1 MTFLDHHVDGLEMTA
16 TLEVD
21 EVVLGN
27 ILEDL
32 VEGVVCLQGH

>member
-1 MTFLDHHVDGLEMTA
+1 MTA